1 MRPTPP
7 TPGVGRYLS
16 TIQAFTQDNRHLRE
30 KSKIND
36 NVNDDD
42 NFDPGND
49 FLISS
54 KDVASVYFILH
65 IIEHGIV
72 AVGDD
77 GLGLWLEGSEV
88 VDYPTAEEGRTIL

>member
-1 MRPTPP
+1 MQGCNRFIGAVWFYCAFCDRHHRHP
-7 TPGVGRYLS
+7 VSVDIWLLYNYLRS
-16 TIQAFTQDNRHLRE
+16 TTDTLE
-30 KSKIND
+30 KKSKIND
-36 NVNDDD
+36 DDD
-42 NFDPGND
+42 ENFDPGND

-77 GLGLWLEGSEV
+77 GLG
-88 VDYPTAEEGRTIL
+88 PT